1 MMRKVKIKVKVKK
14 MKKRVIMKMM
24 KKMNQI
30 KMNQMKNL
38 ILIQVMTLVSN
49 KLLLFFIYII
59 NNTKK
64 RFEIIY

>member
-1 MMRKVKIKVKVKK
+1 MMRKVKMKVKK

-38 ILIQVMTLVSN
+38 ILIQVMILVSN

-64 RFEIIY
+64 

>member
-1 MMRKVKIKVKVKK
+1 MMRKVKMKMKVKK

-38 ILIQVMTLVSN
+38 ILIQVMILVSN

-64 RFEIIY
+64 